1 MEDYLTIGEISKLTA
16 VPIST
21 LRYYD
26 SEGIFS
32 PALKDE
38 KNNYRY
44 YTGFQIPVLK
54 IIIHLK
60 KLGFSNESIKSH
72 LKNLNYSHTLELITK
87 IIEETKVE
95 IKRLQRIEKELIQNA
110 DQVRQLI
117 EIEEK
122 IDTFFIEK
130 MEEIKAVY
138 TDISLD
144 TDPKKIIQTAF
155 KKLDISLSTS
165 NSSEI
170 TKKIDV
176 PLNNTTLPI
185 GIYALII
192 PRENI
197 ENGNFKEEKI
207 IFMRDV
213 KSIEKKMILPKNR
226 YACLYCKNR
235 FRDRKEYVEKLLKW
249 IKDNNFEITGDTIIH
264 FLAGPGFVKDPK
276 ELLYAVKIPIK

>member
-60 KLGFSNESIKSH
+60 KLGFSNDSIKSH
-72 LKNLNYSHTLELITK
+72 LKNLNYSHTLKLTTK
-87 IIEETKVE
+87 IIEETKME

-110 DQVRQLI
+110 DQIKQLI

-122 IDTFFIEK
+122 IDIFFIEEI
-130 MEEIKAVY
+130 EEIKAVY

-155 KKLDISLSTS
+155 KKLDVSLSIS
-165 NSSEI
+165 NSAEM
-170 TKKIDV
+170 TKKIDT

-192 PRENI
+192 PQKNI
-197 ENGNFKEEKI
+197 KNGSFKEEKVI
-207 IFMRDV
+207 LMRDV
-213 KSIEKKMILPKNR
+213 KNIEKKIVLPKSR
-226 YACLYCKNR
+226 YACLYCKNK

-249 IKDNNFEITGDTIIH
+249 IENNNFEIKGDIVIH